1 MQVAEVNGVKIC
13 YESLGPEEAP
23 AVMLI
28 MGLSAQL
35 ISWPDQFVKAFL
47 KAGYRVIRF
56 DNRDSG
62 LSSQMDD
69 GQNWAV
75 TKTTFISSY
84 LGRAVPAPYRLAD
97 MAKDSVALLDELGI
111 ETAHVIGVS
120 MGGMIAQHVAARY
133 PERVRS
139 LVSFMSTS
147 GSRRVPLGK
156 MKCILR
162 LGRKAKTNK
171 PDDIISH
178 LHEGWK
184 LYASPGF
191 PREPGELLDW
201 AKKLYQ
207 RSYVPEGATRQFR
220 AVLND
225 GSRVACLKRIT
236 APTLAIHGAA
246 DPLVHPAGSKD
257 IARHV
262 PDAKLVLIDGLGHE
276 IPPKS
281 IPVVTEHMLD
291 HLKTAE
297 GLAENDR

>member
-1 MQVAEVNGVKIC
+1 MQFADINGVKIC

-23 AVMLI
+23 VVMLI
-28 MGLSAQL
+28 MGLGAQL
-35 ISWPDQFVKAFL
+35 ISWPDEFVKTFL
-47 KAGYRVIRF
+47 KEGYRVIRF

-62 LSSQMDD
+62 LSSRMDD

-75 TKTTFISSY
+75 TRTTFMSSY
-84 LGRAVPAPYRLAD
+84 FGRKVPAPYRLVD
-97 MAKDSVALLDELGI
+97 MANDSVGLLDELNV
-111 ETAHVIGVS
+111 ESAHIIGAS

-162 LGRKAKTNK
+162 LGRKPKSDN
-171 PDDIISH
+171 PEHVIPH
-178 LHEGWK
+178 LRDGWK
-184 LYASPGF
+184 LYASPAF
-191 PREPGELLDW
+191 PRKEGELLEW
-201 AKKLYQ
+201 AKKIYQ
-207 RSYVPEGATRQFR
+207 RSYMPDGGTRQFR

-225 GSRVACLKRIT
+225 GSRVKRLKGIKV
-236 APTLAIHGAA
+236 PTLAIHGAA
-246 DPLVHPAGSKD
+246 DPLIHPAGSKD

-276 IPPKS
+276 IPPSS
-281 IPVVTEHMLD
+281 IPVVTEHMLN
-291 HLKTAE
+291 HLKEAD
-297 GLAENDR
+297 GLENDDC

>member
-1 MQVAEVNGVKIC
+1 MQFAEVNGIKIC
-13 YESLGPEEAP
+13 YESLGPEDAP
-23 AVMLI
+23 AVLLI
-28 MGLSAQL
+28 MGLGAQL
-35 ISWPDQFVKAFL
+35 ISWPDAFIKPFL

-62 LSSQMDD
+62 LSSKMDD
-69 GQNWAV
+69 GQNWAI

-84 LGRAVPAPYRLAD
+84 LGRAVPAPYRLVD
-97 MAKDSVALLDELGI
+97 MAKDSVGLLDALKI
-111 ETAHVIGVS
+111 EKAHIIGAS
-120 MGGMIAQHVAARY
+120 MGGMIAQHIALKY

-162 LGRKAKTNK
+162 LGHK
-171 PDDIISH
+171 PKSDAMDDIVQH
-178 LHEGWK
+178 LRDGWK
-184 LYASPGF
+184 LYASPAF

-201 AKKLYQ
+201 AKRIYQ
-207 RSYVPEGATRQFR
+207 RSYLPDGGTRQFR

-225 GSRVACLKRIT
+225 GSRVKRLKKIT

-246 DPLVHPAGSKD
+246 DPLIHPAGSKD
-257 IARHV
+257 LARHI
-262 PDAKLVLIDGLGHE
+262 PDAKLVLVDGLGHE

-281 IPVVTEHMLD
+281 IPVVTEHMLS
-291 HLKTAE
+291 HLREAE
-297 GLAENDR
+297 GLSENEC

>member
-1 MQVAEVNGVKIC
+1 MQFAEVNGVKIC

-62 LSSQMDD
+62 LSSRMDD

-84 LGRAVPAPYRLAD
+84 LGRTVPTPYRLAD
-97 MAKDSVALLDELGI
+97 MAKDSIALLDELGI
-111 ETAHVIGVS
+111 ERAHVIGAS
-120 MGGMIAQHVAARY
+120 MGGMIAQHMAYRY
-133 PERVRS
+133 PDRVRS

-162 LGRKAKTNK
+162 LGRKAKSDK
-171 PDDIISH
+171 ADDIISH
-178 LHEGWK
+178 LREGWK
-184 LYASPGF
+184 LYASPAF

-201 AKKLYQ
+201 AKKIYQ
-207 RSYVPEGATRQFR
+207 RSYMPDGGTRQFR

-225 GSRVACLKRIT
+225 GSRVARLKRIK

-246 DPLVHPAGSKD
+246 DPLIHPAGSKD

-291 HLKTAE
+291 HLKAAE